1 MSLQKS
7 DRLVDVSLLVCAVL
21 STAIVVFIVLFVAW
35 EASGSFVDPGV
46 LSFVMDPSWHP
57 TYSSYNLLPMLVGTL
72 VIAAGALVVAAPLG
86 LLSAIYLQFY
96 CQGWLR
102 SLVYRVLGLLAGVPS
117 VVFGLWG
124 LTVLVP
130 KIAVIQQPGAS
141 VLAGIVILSM
151 MVLPTMALSADA
163 VLSQVSSELLL
174 AAKGLGFSKF
184 GLVFSVAIPSAKAG
198 LATGFVL
205 QLGRALGETMAVL
218 MVTGNVV
225 QFPNSLFDPVRV
237 LTSNVALEMAYAME
251 GHRSALF
258 FTGLILVVLIYAL
271 VFLSNRYF
279 GGTHEG

>member
-7 DRLVDVSLLVCAVL
+7 DRLVDVYLLVCAVL

-57 TYSSYNLLPMLVGTL
+57 TYGSYNLLPMLVGTL
-72 VIAAGALVVAAPLG
+72 VIAAGALLVAAPLG

-96 CQGWLR
+96 CRGWLR

-163 VLSQVSSELLL
+163 VLSQVSRELLL

>member
-7 DRLVDVSLLVCAVL
+7 DRLVDVYLLVGAVL

-57 TYSSYNLLPMLVGTL
+57 TYGSYNLLPMLVGTL
-72 VIAAGALVVAAPLG
+72 VIAAGALLVAAPLG

-96 CQGWLR
+96 CRGWLR

-163 VLSQVSSELLL
+163 VLSQVSRELLL